1 MKKTLLDI
9 FLEGL
14 QPYPPI
20 IETMEHF
27 PLFRYP
33 SNYGHT
39 MPQLD
44 LIRSFDGHYL
54 LEWIIPGQANRQTNI
69 HIIKTVTKED
79 LQKLFLD
86 TPLGDL
92 TLFDIFN
99 PNDGDTYHNIEIGPI
114 NVDNYYET
122 IELEPINRYLIKNR
136 SNNITNQPL
145 VSSNNVASIADIKT
159 MLQYSRKD

>member
-14 QPYPPI
+14 QPHPPI
-20 IETMEHF
+20 VETMEHF

-33 SNYGHT
+33 SNYGYA

-44 LIRSFDGHYL
+44 LIKSFNGHYL
-54 LEWIIPGQANRQTNI
+54 LEWIIPRQTNTNI
-69 HIIKTVTKED
+69 HIIKTVTKKD

-99 PNDGDTYHNIEIGPI
+99 PNDGDTYHNLEIGPI

-122 IELEPINRYLIKNR
+122 IELEPINRYLIRNR
-136 SNNITNQPL
+136 SNNITNQPV

>member
-14 QPYPPI
+14 QPHPPI
-20 IETMEHF
+20 VEIMEHF

-33 SNYGHT
+33 ANYGD
-39 MPQLD
+39 MAPQLD

-69 HIIKTVTKED
+69 HIIKTVTKEE

-92 TLFDIFN
+92 MLFDIFN
-99 PNDGDTYHNIEIGPI
+99 PNDGNAYNNLRMGPI
-114 NVDNYYET
+114 NTDEYYET
-122 IELEPINRYLIKNR
+122 AELKPINRYLIKNR
-136 SNNITNQPL
+136 LNNIINQPL
-145 VSSNNVASIADIKT
+145 IAANNVATIADIKA

>member
-1 MKKTLLDI
+1 MKKTLFDI

-14 QPYPPI
+14 QPHPPI
-20 IETMEHF
+20 VEIMEHF

-33 SNYGHT
+33 SNYDYK

-44 LIRSFDGHYL
+44 LIRSFDDHYL
-54 LEWIIPGQANRQTNI
+54 LEWIIPGQTNI
-69 HIIKTVTKED
+69 HIIKTITKED

-99 PNDGDTYHNIEIGPI
+99 PNDGDAYHNLEIGPI
-114 NVDNYYET
+114 NVDNYYE
-122 IELEPINRYLIKNR
+122 IAELKPINRYLIKNR
-136 SNNITNQPL
+136 LNNITNQPL
-145 VSSNNVASIADIKT
+145 ASSNNVATVADIKT

>member
-14 QPYPPI
+14 HPHPPI
-20 IETMEHF
+20 VEIMEHF

-33 SNYGHT
+33 SNYDYT

-44 LIRSFDGHYL
+44 LIKSFDGHYL
-54 LEWIIPGQANRQTNI
+54 LEWIIPRQTNI
-69 HIIKTVTKED
+69 HIIKNVTKEE

-99 PNDGDTYHNIEIGPI
+99 PNDGDAYHNLEIGPI

-122 IELEPINRYLIKNR
+122 VELEPINRYLIRNR
-136 SNNITNQPL
+136 SNNITNQPV
-145 VSSNNVASIADIKT
+145 VSSNNIASIADIKT

>member
-1 MKKTLLDI
+1 MKKTLFDI

-14 QPYPPI
+14 QPHPPI
-20 IETMEHF
+20 VEIMEHF

-33 SNYGHT
+33 SNYDYK

-44 LIRSFDGHYL
+44 LIRSFDDHYL
-54 LEWIIPGQANRQTNI
+54 LEWIIPGQTNI
-69 HIIKTVTKED
+69 HIIKTINKED

-99 PNDGDTYHNIEIGPI
+99 PNDGDAYHNLEIGPI
-114 NVDNYYET
+114 NVDNYYE
-122 IELEPINRYLIKNR
+122 IAELKPINRYLIKNR
-136 SNNITNQPL
+136 LNNITNQPL
-145 VSSNNVASIADIKT
+145 ASSNNVATVADIKT